1 MLAARVAYHADR
13 PFRLASPRI
22 VAASPQVPP
31 LAADDSDVDVRKL
44 RTEAGF
50 TVIEVLV
57 AATVLIVG
65 VAAALSLIDRANAAT
80 VTTKSR
86 EGATS
91 LARELVESVRAVQYD
106 CLTPTTLLSELA
118 AQPGLADSVPG
129 GAYTLERRGVS
140 YQVTG
145 GVCTM
150 DDSRDGG
157 GVKTGGTFCPG
168 SAPAT
173 TPIDETPEDYK
184 RATLTVSWTRSGSTR
199 SVTQTAL
206 INNPGAAG
214 APYIRQIGAPA
225 SPVMSSPVN
234 LSFKTSSPAASVNWM
249 VDGSIQT
256 PAPTAVSSAR
266 TDWSV
271 SWDVTNVVDGP
282 YVIGAEAFDE
292 YGVAGPSRQ
301 LTILLNRNMPTAPTG
316 VNGGRNRFGHVEI
329 EWAANPERDI
339 VGYEVRRGSVVVC
352 SLASLK
358 TATECLDTAPPD
370 VKDGDQTYTVYAY
383 DRDGTVDRSGVG
395 TSVKVIAAN
404 DAPSTPVNLQRG
416 FNGVT
421 LTWNRPTPA
430 DTGPSGDTIAFYR
443 IYRDGRAYGNRYARW
458 YSGDTAVS
466 WTDPDPGAG
475 GHTYWVTSVDM
486 HRLESGFAGEV
497 TG

>member
-1 MLAARVAYHADR
+1 MPALTADY
-13 PFRLASPRI
+13 ST
-22 VAASPQVPP
+22 VS
-31 LAADDSDVDVRKL
+31 VRKL
-44 RTEAGF
+44 RADAGF

-65 VAAALSLIDRANAAT
+65 VTAALSLIDRANAAT

-91 LARELVESVRAVQYD
+91 LARELVESVRAIHYD
-106 CLTPTTLLSELA
+106 RLAPTTLLPELA

-129 GAYTLERRGVS
+129 GSYTLERRGVS

-145 GVCTM
+145 SVCTM

-157 GVKTGGTFCPG
+157 GVKTGGTFCAG
-168 SAPAT
+168 SAAVS
-173 TPIDETPEDYK
+173 TPVDETPEDYK

-199 SVTQTAL
+199 RVTQTAL

-225 SPVMSSPVN
+225 SPVLSGPVM
-234 LSFKTSSPAASVNWM
+234 LTFKTSSPAASVNWM

-256 PAPTAVSSAR
+256 PAPTAVSAAR
-266 TDWSV
+266 TDWGV

-292 YGVAGPSRQ
+292 YGVAGPTRQ
-301 LTILLNRNMPTAPTG
+301 LTILLNRNMPLAPTG
-316 VNGGRNRFGHVEI
+316 VNGGHNRFGHVEV

-352 SLASLK
+352 SLTSLR

-370 VKDGDQTYTVYAY
+370 LQEGDQTYTVYAY
-383 DRDGTVDRSGVG
+383 DRDGTVDRSGPG
-395 TSVKVIAAN
+395 TSVKVIAGN
-404 DAPSTPVNLQRG
+404 KSPSTPVNLQRG

-430 DTGPSGDTIAFYR
+430 DSGPSGDTIAFYR

-458 YSGDTAVS
+458 YSGDATVS
-466 WTDPDPGAG
+466 WNDPNPGAG
-475 GHTYWVTSVDM
+475 GHTYWVTSVDT
-486 HRLESGFAGEV
+486 HRLESDFAGGV